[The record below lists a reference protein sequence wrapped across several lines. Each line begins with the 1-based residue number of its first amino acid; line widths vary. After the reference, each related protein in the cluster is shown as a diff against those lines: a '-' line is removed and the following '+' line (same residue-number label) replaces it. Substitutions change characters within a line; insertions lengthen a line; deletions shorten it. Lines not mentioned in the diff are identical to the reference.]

1 MKTWLFSDSLTKEEE
16 EPITGKNQLED
27 EVLLL
32 NKRQAWKKENEEQLE
47 EVAFGE
53 DMRKGL
59 WDKELF
65 EKLTELDKKKAGSES
80 DERSKRTNGHA
91 EDAAPL
97 VGSSVGQE
105 NYLTQEPRQ
114 KKSSSVDCAASER
127 NCSYDLSSEDKLRML
142 EGKINVYSD
151 NDRDT
156 RLVR

>member
-1 MKTWLFSDSLTKEEE
+1 LFSDSLAKEEE

-27 EVLLL
+27 EVILL
-32 NKRQAWKKENEEQLE
+32 NKRQAWKKKNEEQLE

-80 DERSKRTNGHA
+80 NGRSKRTNEHA
-91 EDAAPL
+91 EDASSL

-105 NYLTQEPRQ
+105 NSLTQEQRQ
-114 KKSSSVDCAASER
+114 KKCSSVDCAASER
-127 NCSYDLSSEDKLRML
+127 NCSYDLSNEDKLRVL